1 MIIKTLINEKYTTP
15 EIHILNDSMN
25 ENVES
30 LAERIS
36 SVVNDDIAAIAPN
49 GDKCMISGFDIVRFY
64 AEGAK
69 VVADSNGQKYGIPKK
84 LYELEENLDPKL
96 FFRISKSEIINLKKI
111 RRLDMS
117 ITGTIK
123 VIMKDDSE
131 SYTSRRNVAKLK
143 QVLNL

>member
-15 EIHILNDSMN
+15 EIHILNDSLN
-25 ENVES
+25 ETVES

-36 SVVNDDIAAIAPN
+36 MAVNDDIAAIAPN

-64 AEGAK
+64 ADGTK
-69 VVADSNGQKYGIPKK
+69 VMADANNQKYSIPKK
-84 LYELEENLDPKL
+84 LYELEESLDPKL

>member
-25 ENVES
+25 ETVES

>member
-15 EIHILNDSMN
+15 EIHILNDSLN
-25 ENVES
+25 ETVES

-36 SVVNDDIAAIAPN
+36 MAVNDDIAAIAPN

-64 AEGAK
+64 ADGAK
-69 VVADSNGQKYGIPKK
+69 VMADANNQKYSIPKK

>member
-1 MIIKTLINEKYTTP
+1 MKYT
-15 EIHILNDSMN
+15 
-25 ENVES
+25 
-30 LAERIS
+30 
-36 SVVNDDIAAIAPN
+36 
-49 GDKCMISGFDIVRFY
+49 
-64 AEGAK
+64 
-69 VVADSNGQKYGIPKK
+69 
-84 LYELEENLDPKL
+84 
-96 FFRISKSEIINLKKI
+96 EIINLKKI

>member
-25 ENVES
+25 ENVEA
-30 LAERIS
+30 LAQRIS
-36 SVVNDDIAAIAPN
+36 SVVNDDIAAIAAN

-64 AEGAK
+64 ADGSK
-69 VVADSNGQKYGIPKK
+69 VMADANGQKYGINQK
-84 LYELEENLDPKL
+84 LYELEEDLDPKL

>member
-15 EIHILNDSMN
+15 EIHILNNSLN
-25 ENVES
+25 ETVES
-30 LAERIS
+30 LVERIS
-36 SVVNDDIAAIAPN
+36 SVVNDDIAAIASN

-64 AEGAK
+64 ADGPK
-69 VVADSNGQKYGIPKK
+69 VMADANGQKYNIPQK
-84 LYELEENLDPKL
+84 LYELEEGLDSKL

>member
-15 EIHILNDSMN
+15 EIHILNASRD
-25 ENVES
+25 ENIEA
-30 LAERIS
+30 LARRIRE
-36 SVVNDDIAAIAPN
+36 VVNDDISVLAPG

-64 AEGAK
+64 AEGSKIMVDA
-69 VVADSNGQKYGIPKK
+69 NGQKYSIPQK
-84 LYELEENLDPKL
+84 LYELEENLDSKL

-111 RRLDMS
+111 QRLDMN
-117 ITGTIK
+117 IAGTIK
-123 VIMKDDSE
+123 IIMKDNSE